1 MARPQMRLAMLLVL
15 LVFMTGCIFS
25 NTPEWGTGD
34 GQLKVDVED
43 GKAKIQSK
51 LGEGYDGEVGLIE
64 CKNSTF
70 KITGMLISS
79 VVYEEH
85 PDAGGIDSAMGA
97 AVIIDTMTWSTAESV
112 KEGTAGRVP
121 IKEWSSPINPTPEGG
136 SNEIDTNADNW
147 EVIGIIP
154 SSENIANGLNVLDH
168 WHQPIQLTGYIVDEN
183 GFGTVN
189 SENCDLEEQGHAMV
203 VTNIRAE
210 EGTVS
215 LTGNSDDEYMLGD
228 TDIFG
233 RVSFILFF
241 IVVGLGGGLGLY
253 SVSTMVIRT
262 GAKATAE
269 TLLGREG
276 FAKAVQMKKDLR
288 SSKKDGIL
296 SADERA
302 SQVKKSN
309 PPPMKKSKEESAISG
324 FSLDNILSSADSEE
338 VKGSFDGG
346 SVMVTSEAAEMSQK
360 SVVETA
366 PVIENTPMPSAN
378 VVTSM
383 PPSNVVTSMP
393 SSNVATSMPP
403 SNVVTSMPEPVAKR
417 GHFSASMS
425 SSNLAP
431 QQSGPAAPEKPVK
444 RRAVKKRSIT
454 SAPMPV
460 AEPEPEP
467 APAPKNQNKA
477 ASVSD
482 DEEFSDFSF

>member
-1 MARPQMRLAMLLVL
+1 MARPHVRLAMMLVL
-15 LVFMTGCIFS
+15 SMMMAGCVYS
-25 NTPEWGTGD
+25 STPEWGTGD
-34 GQLKVDVED
+34 GQLKVNVEE
-43 GKAKIQSK
+43 GKANIKSN
-51 LGEGYDGEVGLIE
+51 LGEGYDAEVDLIE

-70 KITGMLISS
+70 KITGMLITS
-79 VVYEEH
+79 VIYEEH

-97 AVIIDTMTWSTAESV
+97 AVIIDTMTWSAAESV

-183 GFGTVN
+183 GYGTVN

-203 VTNIRAE
+203 VTKIRAE

-215 LTGNSDDEYMLGD
+215 INGDSNDEYLLGD

-276 FAKAVQMKKDLR
+276 FAKAVQMKKDLK
-288 SSKKDGIL
+288 SSKKDGIV
-296 SADERA
+296 SAGERA
-302 SQVKKSN
+302 VKMNKSN
-309 PPPMKKSKEESAISG
+309 PPPMKKSKEESVIPG
-324 FSLDNILSSADSEE
+324 FSLDNILASVDSEE
-338 VKGSFDGG
+338 VTSSFDSG
-346 SVMVTSEAAEMSQK
+346 SVMVTSEAEEMPQK
-360 SVVETA
+360 SVVESA
-366 PVIENTPMPSAN
+366 PVIDNTPMPSAN

-383 PPSNVVTSMP
+383 PPA
-393 SSNVATSMPP
+393 NVATSMP
-403 SNVVTSMPEPVAKR
+403 SANVVTSMPEPVAKR

-425 SSNLAP
+425 SSNIAP
-431 QQSGPAAPEKPVK
+431 QQSRPAAPEKPVK
-444 RRAVKKRSIT
+444 RRAAKKRSVK
-454 SAPMPV
+454 SAPVPAPV
-460 AEPEPEP
+460 PEPEP
-467 APAPKNQNKA
+467 APTPKNQNKT

>member
-15 LVFMTGCIFS
+15 LVFMTGCIYS
-25 NTPEWGTGD
+25 TTPEWGTGD
-34 GQLKVDVED
+34 GQLKVEVKD
-43 GKAKIQSK
+43 GKADIQSK
-51 LGEGYDGEVGLIE
+51 LGEGFDSEVDLIE

-85 PDAGGIDSAMGA
+85 PDAGGLDSAMGA
-97 AVIIDTMTWSTAESV
+97 AVIIDTMTWSAAESV

-121 IKEWSSPINPTPEGG
+121 IKDWSSPINPAPEGG
-136 SNEIDTNADNW
+136 SNEIETNADNW

-154 SSENIANGLNVLDH
+154 ASKFIANGLNVLDH
-168 WHQPIQLTGYIVDEN
+168 WHQPIELTGYIVNEN

-203 VTNIRAE
+203 VTKIRAE
-210 EGTVS
+210 EGIVS
-215 LTGNSDDEYMLGD
+215 FDGDSDDEYLLGD

-241 IVVGLGGGLGLY
+241 IIVGLGGGLGLY

-276 FAKAVQMKKDLR
+276 FAKAVQMKKDLK
-288 SSKKDGIL
+288 SSKKDGIV
-296 SADERA
+296 SAEERA
-302 SQVKKSN
+302 SQMKKSN
-309 PPPMKKSKEESAISG
+309 PPPMKKSKEEGVIPG
-324 FSLDNILSSADSEE
+324 FSLDNILASADSEE
-338 VKGSFDGG
+338 VKSAFDGG
-346 SVMVTSEAAEMSQK
+346 SVMVTSEAQEMSQNT
-360 SVVETA
+360 VVETA
-366 PVIENTPMPSAN
+366 SAIDNTSIPPSN

-393 SSNVATSMPP
+393 PSNVATSMPP
-403 SNVVTSMPEPVAKR
+403 SNVVNSMPDPVARK

-431 QQSGPAAPEKPVK
+431 QQSRPDASEKPVK
-444 RRAVKKRSIT
+444 RRSVKKRSIK
-454 SAPMPV
+454 SAPV
-460 AEPEPEP
+460 SEPEPEP
-467 APAPKNQNKA
+467 EPEPKNQNKA

-482 DEEFSDFSF
+482 NEEFSDFSF